1 MWKKARKAIYWTVGI
16 FVVVIA
22 GSIGKQLGGELVKPS
37 KAETLRK
44 LTTQAAA
51 QINSQTPKKIDEIT
65 TLVRAEATMGSKLTT
80 FYTLENYDS
89 YAENFSL
96 NRVKLAA
103 TQNACNKKGSN
114 GKSPLSL
121 GVTYAYVYSRV
132 DGSAIGRFEVSQQD
146 CFRAK

>member
-1 MWKKARKAIYWTVGI
+1 MVT
-16 FVVVIA
+16 IA
-22 GSIGKQLGGELVKPS
+22 GIVGKHIGGELFQPS
-37 KAETLRK
+37 KAEILRK

-51 QINSQTPKKIDEIT
+51 QINAQAPKKVDDIT

-80 FYTLENYDS
+80 YYTLENYDS
-89 YAENFSL
+89 YAKNFSL
-96 NRVKLAA
+96 DRVKLAA

-146 CFRAK
+146 CFRTK